1 MTSFNRHHEPKSAR
15 VSRPLET
22 FIYKADAHQVI
33 VENLHG
39 KRYGFDFTT
48 VGVSRH
54 TLLAVYLLSTCLA
67 GPLTFNWPPFR
78 RLFAFRQVFYHLCD
92 PDDVLYS
99 DGTCLAQQNALAS
112 LPTSAAMGGFLFAF
126 PAGVIKD
133 RWGPKTSCLVGLVFK
148 LISYV
153 MLALSSPSFDGYTL
167 GFLSAAIGDQPF
179 FLGML
184 DAVHLFPGYEGLV
197 IASFGMARTLVY
209 YFANLTVF
217 MCVTVGFPYK
227 LTMLGLFFVHVFVM
241 VLMLFFIPS
250 APFNPATLAQR
261 RFAESP
267 DACVRLLP
275 ALLWDKSF
283 WRAATTIPFIL
294 WNIYFAILVM
304 QVNFFSVS
312 LDLQISPAAFQFYTQ
327 ATFVEALACWFVGG
341 IADWRGLWMCPI
353 TITVS
358 MACAYVGICISWTSA
373 DYILTLFAVVARSL
387 YLAQTH
393 LVFYKLFPQGMLGR
407 LIGLTFCVNGLIGLS
422 HGPIFDA
429 ANSHG
434 RLTVVDIVY
443 ASISAMNLSILL
455 YLAYSVPR
463 PGRSCKRIFTRR
475 IESAVSQT
483 QTTQTTTKC
492 DEPPETLP
500 LTNDLDLA

>member
-1 MTSFNRHHEPKSAR
+1 MTSFIRNNESNSAAH
-15 VSRPLET
+15 VPRPLET

-39 KRYGFDFTT
+39 MRYGFDFTT
-48 VGVSRH
+48 VGVSRYA
-54 TLLAVYLLSTCLA
+54 LLATYFLSTCVA
-67 GPLTFNWPPFR
+67 GPVTFHWPPFR
-78 RLFAFRQVFYHLCD
+78 RLFVFRGVFSQLCR
-92 PDDVLYS
+92 PDDVLYP

-133 RWGPKTSCLVGLVFK
+133 RWGPKSSCLVGLVFK

-197 IASFGMARTLVY
+197 IASLGMARTLVY
-209 YFANLTVF
+209 YWANFMEF

-227 LTMLGLFFVHVFVM
+227 LTMLSLFFVHVFVM
-241 VLMLFFIPS
+241 LLMLFFIPS
-250 APFNPATLAQR
+250 APFKPATLAQR
-261 RFAESP
+261 KFAESSE
-267 DACVRLLP
+267 ACTRLLP
-275 ALLWDKSF
+275 ALLWDSTF
-283 WRAATTIPFIL
+283 WRAATSIPFIL
-294 WNIYFAILVM
+294 WNVYFSVLVM

-312 LDLQISPAAFQFYTQ
+312 LDLQISSEAFWLYTR
-327 ATFVEALACWFVGG
+327 ATFVEALMCWFVGG
-341 IADWRGLWMCPI
+341 VADWWGLWMCPI
-353 TITVS
+353 AITVG
-358 MACAYVGICISWTSA
+358 MACAYVGIIVSWPFG
-373 DYILTLFAVVARSL
+373 DYCSILFAVVARSL

-422 HGPIFDA
+422 QGPIFDA
-429 ANSHG
+429 ANSNG
-434 RLTVVDIVY
+434 RLMVVDIVY
-443 ASISAMNLSILL
+443 ASISALNLLILL
-455 YLAYSVPR
+455 YLAHIVQR
-463 PGRSCKRIFTRR
+463 PGQSCNRIFTRTR
-475 IESAVSQT
+475 LESVAVSLST
-483 QTTQTTTKC
+483 QTQTTTK
-492 DEPPETLP
+492 PEETP
-500 LTNDLDLA
+500 KTPTDDLA